1 MFLYKNEQKQETK
14 TFFNVI
20 SEVVASMKVKN
31 PLFSVGLIVLG
42 NKKSDLKEQ
51 SLLLEEILDINNP
64 LVVGIDFE
72 QEGPEDDFPSLS
84 RYNDLIDEL
93 LLKHPES

>member
-1 MFLYKNEQKQETK
+1 
-14 TFFNVI
+14 
-20 SEVVASMKVKN
+20 MKAKN